1 MLPTDP
7 KPARHLAVVTC
18 MDCRLDPSDFLG
30 LDLGDAHVLRNAG
43 GRVTDDVLR
52 SLAIS
57 ANMLGVDTVA
67 IIEHTKCG
75 LANTE
80 EALREKTGA
89 DVEFYAI
96 TDPESALRAD
106 VDRIAATPYLSAIT
120 TVTGHVYDIETGKVT
135 DLVRWERG

>member
-1 MLPTDP
+1 MAPTDP
-7 KPARHLAVVTC
+7 KPARHLAVLTC

-30 LDLGDAHVLRNAG
+30 LALGDAHVLRNAG

-67 IIEHTKCG
+67 VVEHSQCG

-80 EALREKTGA
+80 DALREKTGA

-96 TDPESALRAD
+96 ADPESALRAD
-106 VDRIAATPYLSAIT
+106 VERIAATTYLSAIT
-120 TVTGHVYDIETGKVT
+120 TVTGHLYDLDTGAVT
-135 DLVRWERG
+135 DLVRWER